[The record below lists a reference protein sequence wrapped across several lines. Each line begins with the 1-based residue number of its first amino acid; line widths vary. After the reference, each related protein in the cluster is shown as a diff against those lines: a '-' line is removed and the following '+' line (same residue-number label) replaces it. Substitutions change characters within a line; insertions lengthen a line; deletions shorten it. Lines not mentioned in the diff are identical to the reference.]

1 MSFPE
6 LFVRRPVLTVL
17 MAISIALFGFIAYR
31 QLPVNDLPVVDYPV
45 ISVNAS
51 YPGASPQ
58 TMASSVATPLEKQFL
73 QIPGIEL
80 ITSTS
85 NQGSTNLTL
94 QFALDKSLGDA
105 ASDVQAAIQAA
116 TGQLPSDLPS
126 PPSLRKVNPNDQP
139 ILYLVLK
146 SNVLP
151 PGQIYQYAATNIAQP
166 LGTVNGVSQ
175 VNVFGVKP
183 AIRIQADPRKL
194 AAVGLTMTDLSNAI
208 KKGTIDLAAGQI
220 DGPDKTFVL
229 EPNGQLESAEQYN
242 NLIVAS
248 VNGLPVYLRDVAT
261 AIDSVQ
267 DIRQTRRYYEAGAA
281 QVGEAQTGAVV
292 MAVFRQL
299 GSNTVEVAREV
310 KDRLPQLRASLPR
323 SLELVIMYDRS
334 QLIVHNIDE
343 VQLTLLIA
351 FALVVGVIF
360 VFLGRARETLVP
372 VVALPLS
379 LLITFLA
386 MWWLGYSL
394 DNLSL
399 MGLTLAIGFLVD
411 DAIVFL
417 ENTVRRME
425 HGEDALTATLNGA
438 REISFTIVSMTVSLA
453 VVFLPLVLMPGIVG
467 RVFREFAV
475 TIIVSIFASGFV
487 SLTVTPMMC
496 ARTLSERVR
505 GKKTWME
512 RVFEFVE
519 RPVLSLYGK
528 TLWFFIRHR
537 WVSALLWIACLGVTW
552 YLLQKVPKGF
562 LPPGDSGFIR
572 GVFQAAQGTSPE
584 RMREY
589 QLRIEEVLAK
599 DPAYEKIYTNTG
611 GASPVPGQGVVL
623 GILKPREQRDPIEIV
638 AQRMARDINMNIPGL
653 RCYPRGVPVLQ
664 ISTGAVSNNQGQYA
678 YTLSGV
684 NPDEVYAA
692 TERLRT
698 KLKDYPGFLSFTSD
712 YFPNN
717 PTLAMEIRRDQASK
731 YGISLTTILNT
742 LKNAYSL
749 NYSYQIRKPDDISQV
764 IVEVDPALRRS
775 PGDLDRIYVKSDD
788 GSRTIP
794 LTALVDYKPTTEALS
809 VNHLNQFT
817 AVSFFFNLRPG
828 MNVGDAVAFV
838 ERSARESN
846 IPPSVTA
853 ALQGEA
859 QTFQKTISSLGILMV
874 LAVFVMY
881 VILGVLYESY
891 LHPLTVLSSLPVAL
905 VGGVGGLYVLG
916 LEANLYAYVG
926 MFMLMGIIKKNGIMI
941 VDFARQRV
949 DAGIE
954 AAQAIHDASIDRFR
968 PIMMTTLAAAFGAL
982 PIALGY
988 GADGNSRRPLGIVI
1002 VAGLAVAQL
1011 ITLYITPAIYLYFEQ
1026 LQESVL
1032 DRTSFF
1038 RHARHLP
1045 GGTDGAADNGRT
1057 SLPGLAEAAH
1067 GNGNGH
1073 GNGHG

>member
-1 MSFPE
+1 
-6 LFVRRPVLTVL
+6 
-17 MAISIALFGFIAYR
+17 MALSIVLFGFIAYR

-45 ISVNAS
+45 ITVNAN

-80 ITSTS
+80 ITSAS

-139 ILYLVLK
+139 ILYIVLK

-208 KKGTIDLAAGQI
+208 KKGTIDQAAGQI

-229 EPNGQLESAEQYN
+229 EPNGQLETAAEYN
-242 NLIVAS
+242 NLIVAT

-261 AIDSVQ
+261 AVDSVQ
-267 DIRQTRRYYEAGAA
+267 DIRQVRRYYEAGAA

-299 GSNTVEVAREV
+299 GSNTVEVAQQV
-310 KDRLPQLRASLPR
+310 KDRLPQLRATLPK
-323 SLELVIMYDRS
+323 SLELAIMYDRS
-334 QLIVHNIDE
+334 KLIVDSIDD
-343 VQLTLLIA
+343 VQVTLLIA
-351 FALVVGVIF
+351 FALVVIVIF
-360 VFLGRARETLVP
+360 VFLGRARDTLVP
-372 VVALPLS
+372 AVALPLS

-386 MWWLGYSL
+386 MRALGYSL

-425 HGEDALTATLNGA
+425 HGEDPLTATLNGA
-438 REISFTIVSMTVSLA
+438 REISFTIVSMTISLA

-475 TIIVSIFASGFV
+475 TIIVAIFASGFV

-496 ARTLSERVR
+496 ARTLGART

-512 RVFEFVE
+512 RLFEFIE
-519 RPVLSLYGK
+519 RPVLNLYGK
-528 TLWFFIRHR
+528 SLWFFIRHR
-537 WVSALLWIACLGVTW
+537 WISAILWVICLAITYSLLIN
-552 YLLQKVPKGF
+552 VPKGF

-584 RMREY
+584 QMRQY

-623 GILKPREQRDPIEIV
+623 GILKPRDQRDRIDIV
-638 AQRMARDINMNIPGL
+638 AQRMARDINSNIPGL
-653 RCYPRGVPVLQ
+653 RVYPRGVPVLQ

-684 NPDEVYAA
+684 NPDEVYASA
-692 TERLRT
+692 QRLND
-698 KLKDYPGFLSFTSD
+698 KLKSYPGFLSLTWD
-712 YFPNN
+712 YFPTN
-717 PTLAMEIRRDQASK
+717 PTLAIDIRRDQASK
-731 YGISLTTILNT
+731 YGVSLTTILNT

-749 NYSYQIRKPDDISQV
+749 NYSYQIRKPDDIYQV
-764 IVEVDPALRRS
+764 IVEVDPALRRT
-775 PGDLDRIYVKSDD
+775 PEDLGRIYVKSDD
-788 GSRTIP
+788 GTRTIP
-794 LTALVDYKPTTEALS
+794 LNALIDWKPTTEALS

-817 AVSFFFNLRPG
+817 AVSLFFNLKPG
-828 MNVGDAVAFV
+828 VNVGDAVAFV
-838 ERSARESN
+838 ERAARESN

-853 ALQGEA
+853 SLQGEA
-859 QTFQKTISSLGILMV
+859 QTFQKTIASLGILMV

-905 VGGVGGLYVLG
+905 VGGVGALYLLG

-949 DAGIE
+949 DSGIE
-954 AAQAIHDASIDRFR
+954 ANQAIHDASIDRFR
-968 PIMMTTLAAAFGAL
+968 PIMMTTLAAAVGAL

-988 GADGNSRRPLGIVI
+988 GADGDSRRPLGVVI

-1045 GGTDGAADNGRT
+1045 GDLATTASPTSPPLARIAQPLDASAADT
-1057 SLPGLAEAAH
+1057 THAH
-1067 GNGNGH
+1067 TNGNNIAGPH
-1073 GNGHG
+1073 SIGS